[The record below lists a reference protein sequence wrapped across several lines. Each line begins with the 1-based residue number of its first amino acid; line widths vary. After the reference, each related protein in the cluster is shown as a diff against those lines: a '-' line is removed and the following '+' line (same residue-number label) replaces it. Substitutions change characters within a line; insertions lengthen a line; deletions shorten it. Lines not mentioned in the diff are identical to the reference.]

1 MAVNYLTHSRKKW
14 RKLGY
19 YVEGTEFNLTIPD
32 EKGRPRPIKKDLHGF
47 SDLIAQNDDEQVY
60 LQVTSWGNISARLRK
75 IQSGSVGKGQWSEP
89 MRHIARRIL
98 GYGVHR
104 IIIEGWKMD
113 RNLYRYVE
121 KERILTL
128 DDVSE
133 EVYNEWLSKQLRSG

>member
-60 LQVTSWGNISARLRK
+60 LQVTSWGNMSAAGDRVLPSRRRAHR
-75 IQSGSVGKGQWSEP
+75 Q
-89 MRHIARRIL
+89 ARRPAPRAPAGIDDLL
-98 GYGVHR
+98 GG
-104 IIIEGWKMD
+104 
-113 RNLYRYVE
+113 LPA
-121 KERILTL
+121 L
-128 DDVSE
+128 
-133 EVYNEWLSKQLRSG
+133 